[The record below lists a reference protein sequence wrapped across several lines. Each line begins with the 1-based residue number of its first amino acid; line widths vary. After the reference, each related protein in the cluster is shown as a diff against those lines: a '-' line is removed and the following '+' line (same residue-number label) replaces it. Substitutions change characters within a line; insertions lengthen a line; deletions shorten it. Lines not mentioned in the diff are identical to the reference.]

1 MVTGTA
7 RDRGGESEGPTFGQ
21 RNDALFEIGQILF
34 DADAQEG
41 GDGRA
46 VGVGHRFE
54 AFVNVVRETD
64 GEVVTFFGT
73 FGFGGGGGHKRCV
86 GERGERE
93 QLSVGLSKKMF
104 KNLSNHPNP

>member
-1 MVTGTA
+1 MVSLSVTLC
-7 RDRGGESEGPTFGQ
+7 RCLQ
-21 RNDALFEIGQILF
+21 K
-34 DADAQEG
+34 QE
-41 GDGRA
+41 
-46 VGVGHRFE
+46 RFE